1 MAKTGEN
8 MVTNNR
14 ELKIHLED
22 RVPDIISLLE
32 KGRDVE
38 IRTDP
43 KTGVR
48 IIGVKKEVI
57 KK

>member
-1 MAKTGEN
+1 MTD
-8 MVTNNR
+8 R
-14 ELKIHLED
+14 ELKLHLEE
-22 RVPDIISLLE
+22 RISDVIALLK
-32 KGRDVE
+32 KGQDVE